1 MEKLMNKANGLG
13 KRIKLRLL
21 IGLFM
26 ALTGCIAGRGYY
38 HDSIVVSEPDEYLF
52 GGVYYTGYD
61 AHHYSHR
68 GHESRGAAHGGN
80 HGGRR

>member
-1 MEKLMNKANGLG
+1 MNKVNGRS

-26 ALTGCIAGRGYY
+26 ALTGCIAERGYY
-38 HDSIVVSEPDEYLF
+38 HDSVIVTEPDEYLF
-52 GGVYYTGYD
+52 GGVYYNGHD

-68 GHESRGAAHGGN
+68 GYESRGAEHRN